1 MLNYL
6 TLIFCCQLAG
16 EFIIGATDLSIPG
29 PVLGMVIL
37 FCFLLVRGSI
47 PDDLSSVADGL
58 LNHLSLLFVPA
69 GVGIMLHFKLLGDDL
84 FAISAALIVSTVLT
98 VIVTAVL
105 MRSFSNGSKEIASDE
120 ADHE

>member
-16 EFIIGATDLSIPG
+16 EFIIGAAGLSIPG
-29 PVLGMVIL
+29 PVLGMVFL

-47 PDDLSSVADGL
+47 PNDLSMVADGL

-69 GVGIMLHFKLLGDDL
+69 GVGIILHFKLLGDDF
-84 FAISAALIVSTVLT
+84 FAISVALFVSTVLT

-105 MRSFSNGSKEIASDE
+105 MRRLSRGSKAIASDE
-120 ADHE
+120 ANHE